1 MNFGKYCIRIDG
13 VAMKIGLDVVAL
25 NNHIVVIKVQVCK
38 NTIKDV
44 LLDGGFKINIITKQL
59 IIN

>member
-1 MNFGKYCIRIDG
+1 
-13 VAMKIGLDVVAL
+13 MKIGLDVVAL